1 MKSENEQVVFDQSP
15 KPRRARS
22 REVTSRYLSPSSTA
36 SSHESGIPSP
46 NSQSLSPIGHKPMT
60 TTSTSS
66 ASSNTRKQHK
76 SLDDSGFTRGLWPS
90 STTTTSSSSS
100 SKPNK
105 NSSTLGDHLGNE
117 RLKDRKKDKKSGKDV
132 INGIFLNR
140 QRSSGEF
147 SRFENQKE
155 ISTHA
160 KENNRPR
167 IGGSM
172 RYTEKLTLPGKSSS
186 KTTSGILP
194 GRFSVDENDL
204 YRKISEPESDSFT
217 DTFDLDSE
225 SGKMGSPPT
234 GKISASSRKSGI
246 EVSSKYMSEISARR
260 ASDSYVPVSFD
271 NSPSSKKFNIKNAIK
286 RVNSL
291 SSAKSQWALSPGRS
305 GSTPMSVENKGILTS
320 FSSLK
325 PPNSPSRAKG
335 VEKLLNMGWDL
346 LKGKK
351 SSSSSLSSL
360 PLLSGNLES
369 VHQLRLLHNRLMQWR
384 YANARA
390 VPVNGTITNQ
400 AEVYF
405 RRVIFI
411 YLYISFLLFFSL
423 FFFFFSFRR
432 VIEFVYIVV
441 LL

>member
-234 GKISASSRKSGI
+234 GN
-246 EVSSKYMSEISARR
+246 R
-260 ASDSYVPVSFD
+260 AS
-271 NSPSSKKFNIKNAIK
+271 KFLQSI
-286 RVNSL
+286 
-291 SSAKSQWALSPGRS
+291 
-305 GSTPMSVENKGILTS
+305 
-320 FSSLK
+320 
-325 PPNSPSRAKG
+325 
-335 VEKLLNMGWDL
+335 
-346 LKGKK
+346 
-351 SSSSSLSSL
+351 
-360 PLLSGNLES
+360 
-369 VHQLRLLHNRLMQWR
+369 
-384 YANARA
+384 
-390 VPVNGTITNQ
+390 
-400 AEVYF
+400 
-405 RRVIFI
+405 
-411 YLYISFLLFFSL
+411 
-423 FFFFFSFRR
+423 
-432 VIEFVYIVV
+432 
-441 LL
+441 